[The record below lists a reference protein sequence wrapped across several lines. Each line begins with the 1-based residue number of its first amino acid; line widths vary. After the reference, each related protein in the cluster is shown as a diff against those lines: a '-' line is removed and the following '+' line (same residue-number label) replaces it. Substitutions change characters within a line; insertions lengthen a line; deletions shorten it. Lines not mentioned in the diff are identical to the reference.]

1 MTFGIIGNGFV
12 GKATQLLKSDNHP
25 IKIYDS
31 DPDKCSPPNITLSD
45 LMDCHIIFISV
56 PTPSNPDGSCHLK
69 IVQSVI
75 ENIRALGIRAHIV
88 IRSTVEIGTSDAL
101 DCYFM
106 PEFLTEKNWMDDFQ
120 NCNNWIFGLRKT
132 DLETNQDFI
141 HKITAIIN
149 HSHEEGNIKFN
160 KITFV
165 PNKEPKK
172 GNTVVEVKVRP
183 NTRVAYWASSP
194 KNYVPQ
200 VEEAYGDFSNSGVV
214 TSNNIGVAKLVIE
227 AGTSYIVPSGRE
239 INRHIHY
246 RELDLPWGMMGDI
259 KTRYY

>member
-1 MTFGIIGNGFV
+1 MQSANMVYLRTKFHMVLMALVLVGALNWGTTVFGYNIVEMLSNQVNKLIGSN
-12 GKATQLLKSDNHP
+12 
-25 IKIYDS
+25 IYL
-31 DPDKCSPPNITLSD
+31 DKVIYIVVALAALRLAMKKTTWLPFLGYSA
-45 LMDCHIIFISV
+45 F
-56 PTPSNPDGSCHLK
+56 PSK
-69 IVQSVI
+69 
-75 ENIRALGIRAHIV
+75 
-88 IRSTVEIGTSDAL
+88 
-101 DCYFM
+101 
-106 PEFLTEKNWMDDFQ
+106 
-120 NCNNWIFGLRKT
+120 
-132 DLETNQDFI
+132 
-141 HKITAIIN
+141 
-149 HSHEEGNIKFN
+149 
-160 KITFV
+160 TFV